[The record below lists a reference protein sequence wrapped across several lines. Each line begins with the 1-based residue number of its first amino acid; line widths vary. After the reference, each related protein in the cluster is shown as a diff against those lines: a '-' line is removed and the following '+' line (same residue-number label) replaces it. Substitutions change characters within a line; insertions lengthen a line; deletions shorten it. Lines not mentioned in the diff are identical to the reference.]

1 MNHARCKACDTPAAI
16 DARFCSNC
24 GRELRAALEAA
35 FSLEPIHGSIQ
46 RRQLTVM
53 FCDLVGSSALSAAL
67 DPEDFSDII
76 AAFHRSI
83 TDVAALH
90 GGFVARYM
98 GDGALIWFG
107 YPQAEED
114 DAERA
119 VHAALAIVAATT
131 ALADEG
137 KPRLQVRV
145 GLATGLVLV
154 GDMAASG
161 AARNLDVVGETP
173 NLASRLQGLAEPDT
187 ILVSGN
193 LHTLTG
199 HLFQW
204 RESGRRMI
212 KGWDKPVPVWQV
224 LGPKAVVDRFE
235 ARTGAR
241 AAPLVGRADVLEQL
255 VASWD
260 AARAGS
266 GRVVVITGEAGIGK
280 SRLVAHMADLTT
292 ADPVT
297 RMRLF
302 CSRHQQAVPLQPVM
316 EQIAHL
322 ARLSPDGAPEAERA
336 KLAAAV
342 QGADEAEMDLLAELF
357 GVQTKA
363 RRAVAANLTPLRKK
377 RLLTDAIVGIL
388 LRASQARPV
397 LAICEDAHWADP
409 TTLEVLT
416 RTVRSLAGLP
426 IMLIVTT
433 RPSFEL
439 RWQNDP
445 GVERIVLAPLYAEE
459 AAALVRWTAGAQTL
473 PEITVQDIL
482 TRADGV
488 PLYIEELTKTVL
500 TTQVSAPDRL
510 TPARVPTSLQASLN
524 ARLDRLG
531 PAREVAEVA
540 AVIGRSF
547 GRDLLGHVAAPQATS
562 LEEALNGLIESG
574 IVAPHLSGQY
584 HFHHALLHD
593 AAYDMIT
600 RERRRWLHGR
610 IAAAIETHLPKFGEA
625 EPQIL
630 ALHWSQAGDLARA
643 ATAWGS
649 AARQAL
655 RRSAPREA
663 LAAIDSGLVALR
675 RLAPDPQG
683 MRTEIELRV
692 LQVSSVSL
700 ARGPGV
706 PVMGEALTR
715 MLELSRDLPDTP
727 YLLFVHYSLWLH
739 AFTRGELGSAHQQ
752 VVDLIHYAEQRPGPG
767 RLLCAVR
774 AAGLTDFAMGAYAA
788 SADHLERG
796 IALYEPAIGPVFARL
811 TVHDPV
817 IDMHCYR
824 SWDLLFLGRLAEAY
838 DESALALSQ
847 ARQGGHFFTIAH
859 ATLTVAFV
867 HLHCGEIAEGMRQL
881 EELFVLTE
889 EQGIPYFQQAGL
901 VFKGYFAG
909 RVGDAAAGQALVRAG
924 IEWNT
929 DTNTLLYLPGFMACE
944 AELLAIL
951 GDTDAAMAR
960 VEEALAT
967 MQASGA
973 RWDESEI
980 RTIHGTI
987 CRMAGDMA
995 AAETATWRAVEVARL
1010 QGAALRELRAATA
1023 LAHML
1028 ADTDRAASAH
1038 SALAA
1043 ALDHFV
1049 TEPDVPVI
1057 ANARALL
1064 SWLEQ
1069 SSQAIT

>member
-1 MNHARCKACDTPAAI
+1 MIPGRCEACDTPALT

-24 GRELRAALEAA
+24 GRRLWVAAEPATPAEPVHAA
-35 FSLEPIHGSIQ
+35 VQ

-76 AAFHRSI
+76 AAFHRVV
-83 TDVAALH
+83 TDVTAGH

-107 YPQAEED
+107 YPRAEED

-119 VHAALAIVAATT
+119 VHAALKIVDAVG
-131 ALADEG
+131 ALTVEG
-137 KPRLQVRV
+137 GPRLHVRI
-145 GLATGLVLV
+145 GMATGLVVV
-154 GDMAASG
+154 GDMATSG

-173 NLASRLQGLAEPDT
+173 NLAARLQDLAEPDT
-187 ILVSGN
+187 ILASGN
-193 LHTLTG
+193 LQGLVD

-204 RESGRRMI
+204 RACGRRTI

-224 LGPKAVVDRFE
+224 LRRAPVADRFR

-241 AAPLVGRADVLEQL
+241 AAPLLGRTAIVERL
-255 VASWD
+255 VTLWH

-266 GRVVVITGEAGIGK
+266 GRVVLITGGAGIGK
-280 SRLVAHMADLTT
+280 SRLVAHMAGITT
-292 ADPVT
+292 AESVT
-297 RMRLF
+297 RVRLF
-302 CSRHQQAVPLQPVM
+302 CSRQQQAVPLQPVI
-316 EQIAHL
+316 EQLTRL
-322 ARLSPDGAPEAERA
+322 ARLSPDGTPEVELA
-336 KLAAAV
+336 KLAAAI
-342 QGADEAEMDLLAELF
+342 QGADTADMALFAELF
-357 GVQTKA
+357 GLQTRERKA
-363 RRAVAANLTPLRKK
+363 AMNLTPLRKK
-377 RLLTDAIVGIL
+377 RLLTEAIVGIL
-388 LRASQARPV
+388 LRAAALRPV

-426 IMLIVTT
+426 IMLVVTA
-433 RPSFEL
+433 RPSFEP

-445 GVERIVLAPLYAEE
+445 GVERIVLAPLCADE
-459 AAALVRWTAGAQTL
+459 AATLVHWTAGTQVL
-473 PEITVQDIL
+473 PEGTVQDIL
-482 TRADGV
+482 ARADGV
-488 PLYIEELTKTVL
+488 PLYIEELTKTIL
-500 TTQVSAPDRL
+500 TTNAPAPDRPA
-510 TPARVPTSLQASLN
+510 TARVPTSLQASLN

-531 PAREVAEVA
+531 SAREIAEVA
-540 AVIGRSF
+540 AVIGRTF
-547 GRDLLGHVAAPQATS
+547 GLDLLAQVAVSRATT
-562 LEEALNGLIESG
+562 LDDALNGLVDSG
-574 IVAPHLSGQY
+574 IVAPYLPGQY

-625 EPQIL
+625 EPQVL
-630 ALHWSQAGDLARA
+630 ALHWSEAGDLARA

-663 LAAIDSGLVALR
+663 LAAIESGLAALR
-675 RLAPDPQG
+675 GLAPDPQA

-706 PVMGEALTR
+706 PVMGLALTR
-715 MLELSRDLPDTP
+715 MIELSRELPDTP
-727 YLLFVHYSLWLH
+727 YLLFAHYSLWLH
-739 AFTRGELGSAHQQ
+739 AFTRGELESAHLQ
-752 VVDLIHYAEQRPGPG
+752 VVDLIHYADQRPGPG

-774 AAGLTDFAMGAYAA
+774 AAGLTDFATGSFGA

-796 IALYEPAIGPVFARL
+796 IALYEPAIRPVFARL

-824 SWDLLFLGRLAEAY
+824 SWDLLFLGRLRQAHE
-838 DESALALSQ
+838 ESALALSE
-847 ARQGGHFFTIAH
+847 ARQSDHVFTLAH
-859 ATLTVAFV
+859 AMLTVAFV
-867 HLHCGEIAEGMRQL
+867 HLHCGEIARGMQQL
-881 EELFVLTE
+881 DELFVLTE

-901 VFKGYFAG
+901 VFKGYYEG
-909 RVGDAAAGQALVRAG
+909 RVGDAAAGQVLVRAA
-924 IEWNT
+924 IDWNT
-929 DTNTLLYLPGFMACE
+929 ETNTLLYLPGFIACE

-951 GDTDAAMAR
+951 GDTDTAMAR
-960 VEEALAT
+960 VDEALAT
-967 MQASGA
+967 MQSSGA
-973 RWDESEI
+973 RWDEVEI
-980 RTIHGTI
+980 RTIHGNV
-987 CRMAGDMA
+987 CRMAGDMGGAEA
-995 AAETATWRAVEVARL
+995 AYWRAVDVAR
-1010 QGAALRELRAATA
+1010 QQRAGLRELRAATS

-1028 ADTDRAASAH
+1028 AGGERADSAH
-1038 SALAA
+1038 RALAA
-1043 ALDHFV
+1043 ALEHFV
-1049 TEPDVPVI
+1049 AEPEIPVV

-1069 SSQAIT
+1069 SSQAIS